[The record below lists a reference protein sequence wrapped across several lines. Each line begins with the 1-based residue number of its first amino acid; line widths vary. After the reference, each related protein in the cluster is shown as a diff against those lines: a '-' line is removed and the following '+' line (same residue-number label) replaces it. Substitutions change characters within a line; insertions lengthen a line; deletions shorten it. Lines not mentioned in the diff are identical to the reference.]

1 MHSRCGGRERQ
12 TRRREPRPT
21 SPEKNY
27 NLENVGLL
35 LADRNSR
42 ATLPLTT
49 PHSSRSSAGN
59 SETETGTFWFASQAD
74 FPYPRSDG
82 PMSLSRGQAEFP
94 PRVVTV
100 QKVDPFEAK
109 MKISRLSFP
118 KVSIHLWRKSGR
130 LSFTREVRVQRAIHL
145 KPSEMMA
152 KLLPG
157 CKTLLDAEA
166 VRPTFYTSELT
177 V

>member
-1 MHSRCGGRERQ
+1 
-12 TRRREPRPT
+12 
-21 SPEKNY
+21 
-27 NLENVGLL
+27 
-35 LADRNSR
+35 
-42 ATLPLTT
+42 
-49 PHSSRSSAGN
+49 
-59 SETETGTFWFASQAD
+59 
-74 FPYPRSDG
+74 
-82 PMSLSRGQAEFP
+82 MSLSRGQAEFP

-130 LSFTREVRVQRAIHL
+130 FSFTREVRVQRTIHL

-152 KLLPG
+152 HVLPG
-157 CKTLLDAEA
+157 CKTSLLDAEA

-177 V
+177 VQSRSHVAY